1 MNVITIKNNK
11 STPHPIVVATLLLGI
26 SSPIVSFLFWKGALY
41 HMSET
46 NDMVQVS
53 LMLFFAIIWPLAWIA
68 AMFLGALNPLLGKTI
83 VEINKDSIEV
93 RKILFSIQ
101 WKYVKYDNDKNT
113 ILSIVRNTVQSP
125 TQSSAN
131 QIGRGST
138 TRIFYCL
145 MIRDGAKKCL
155 VQESYEEDEVNKTFN
170 IIRDARTIERGGK

>member
-1 MNVITIKNNK
+1 
-11 STPHPIVVATLLLGI
+11 
-26 SSPIVSFLFWKGALY
+26 
-41 HMSET
+41 
-46 NDMVQVS
+46 
-53 LMLFFAIIWPLAWIA
+53 
-68 AMFLGALNPLLGKTI
+68 MFLGALNPLFGKTI

-170 IIRDARTIERGGK
+170 IIRDARTRERGGK